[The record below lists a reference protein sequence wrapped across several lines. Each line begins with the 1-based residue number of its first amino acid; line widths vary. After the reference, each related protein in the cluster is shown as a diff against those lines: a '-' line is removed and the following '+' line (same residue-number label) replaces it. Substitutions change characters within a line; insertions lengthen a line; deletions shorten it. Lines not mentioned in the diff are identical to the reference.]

1 MKTDRE
7 LQRAGRKR
15 GIRIRNYLTLHVRK
29 SSFLAKT
36 GCNYCTALAV
46 NYGSAGTLQLLVCS
60 SFSVVSKANMTFKR
74 YVTRAF
80 QLCICV
86 NSFSQS
92 L

>member
-15 GIRIRNYLTLHVRK
+15 GIRIRNYLTLSK

-46 NYGSAGTLQLLVCS
+46 N
-60 SFSVVSKANMTFKR
+60 
-74 YVTRAF
+74 
-80 QLCICV
+80 
-86 NSFSQS
+86 
-92 L
+92 

>member
-46 NYGSAGTLQLLVCS
+46 
-60 SFSVVSKANMTFKR
+60 K
-74 YVTRAF
+74 
-80 QLCICV
+80 
-86 NSFSQS
+86 
-92 L
+92 